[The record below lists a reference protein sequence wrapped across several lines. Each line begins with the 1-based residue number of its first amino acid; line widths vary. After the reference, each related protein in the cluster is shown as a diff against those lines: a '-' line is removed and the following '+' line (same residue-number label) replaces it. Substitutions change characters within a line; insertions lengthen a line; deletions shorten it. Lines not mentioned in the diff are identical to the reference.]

1 MGISQFIGNRVEK
14 SNISC
19 KTFLVTVFGD
29 VISQHG
35 QWVWLGSLIE
45 VLSNLGYSERLVRTS
60 VFRLVKD
67 DWLQVK
73 KVGRKSYYS
82 LTENANNHYTKAA
95 RRIYSATRKH
105 DDDRWLIVIPSF
117 VDETQLVQFKRQLK
131 WLGFS
136 SLASGVYAHPFA
148 DRSSLNATLK
158 ELNLQNSVVVLSAKI
173 TDKNSLAVLK
183 KQVHEKWNLN
193 WLDDQY
199 SQFFNTY
206 QKQYDLIKKEKNK
219 ISSEQSFLV
228 RLLLIHEYRRI
239 LLKDNELSSSM
250 LPIDWS
256 GYKAHSLSKDLYAL
270 LSKQSQSY
278 IVNSL
283 KNIDGCL
290 PKASAEFNDRFRH

>member
-1 MGISQFIGNRVEK
+1 MIEIKQFIANRVEE

-35 QWVWLGSLIE
+35 QWVWMGSLIE
-45 VLSNLGYSERLVRTS
+45 ALSSLGYSERLVRTS

-73 KVGRKSYYS
+73 KIGRKSYYS

-95 RRIYSATRKH
+95 RRIYSPERKH

-117 VDETQLVQFKRQLK
+117 VEDAQLVQFKRQLK

-136 SLASGVYAHPFA
+136 SLATGVYAHPFG
-148 DRSSLNATLK
+148 DKDSLNATLI
-158 ELNLQNSVVVLSAKI
+158 ELNLENSVIVFSAE
-173 TDKNSLAVLK
+173 TVDKNSLKVLK
-183 KQVHEKWNLN
+183 KQVYQKWQLN
-193 WLDDQY
+193 QLSDY
-199 SQFFNTY
+199 YTQFINTY
-206 QKQYDLIKKEKNK
+206 QKQYDLIKKEN
-219 ISSEQSFLV
+219 ISAEQAFII
-228 RLLLIHEYRRI
+228 RLLLIHDYRRI
-239 LLKDNELSSSM
+239 ILKDNELSSSM
-250 LPIDWS
+250 LPEDWS
-256 GYKAHSLSKDLYAL
+256 GYKAHFLTKALYRL

-283 KNIDGCL
+283 INSDGCL
-290 PKASAEFNDRFRH
+290 PKASFEFDDRFRT